1 VRRWKP
7 GMAVVYTAEDLG
19 VVDSPTA
26 TQMVADVTV
35 SAGDTGTYIRS
46 IAMEMRSPRW
56 HLTKTEIN
64 GREYFVPVHESM
76 FEPSLSTRENH

>member
-19 VVDSPTA
+19 VVDSPT
-26 TQMVADVTV
+26 
-35 SAGDTGTYIRS
+35 GTYILS